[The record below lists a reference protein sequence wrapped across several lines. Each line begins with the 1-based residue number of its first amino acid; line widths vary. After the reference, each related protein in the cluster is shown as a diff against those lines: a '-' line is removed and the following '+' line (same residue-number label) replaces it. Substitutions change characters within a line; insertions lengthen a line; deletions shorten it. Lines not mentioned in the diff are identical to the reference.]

1 MSKIYAWYFFENRIK
16 NVIRFY
22 LYGEGKFIWG
32 GKTIYKNSRV
42 VVVVNVFVFQKTK
55 IVPIIVVCN
64 NKKFFVKII

>member
-1 MSKIYAWYFFENRIK
+1 MHGIFLKIVL

-42 VVVVNVFVFQKTK
+42 VVVKVFVFQKTK